1 VAEAPPER
9 VLLVEDT
16 ASLAAVYL
24 EYLRRGP
31 WEVLHASS
39 MAEAERLAAERPPQA
54 VLLDLRLPD
63 GDGLELLK
71 RLKARQP
78 DVAVVVITAHGS
90 VATAVAAMQ
99 AGAADFLVKPFPAER
114 LRVTLTNVLRT
125 AALAREVHDLAAA
138 RRREGFAG
146 FLGASPPM
154 QAVYRVLE
162 AAAPSRATVFITGE
176 SGTGKELAAQAVHRL
191 SPRAGRPFVPINCAA
206 IPRELMESEIFG
218 HVRGAFTG
226 AVADRPGA
234 ARMADG
240 GTLFLDEICEMD
252 LALQGK
258 LLRFV
263 QTGQFT
269 PVGASRPVAVD
280 VRFVCAT
287 NRDPLAEVR
296 AGRFREDL
304 YYRLHVVPLRLP
316 PLRDRGEDVIL
327 LADAFLA
334 RAAAEEGKRFRRLS
348 PDARAALLA
357 HTWPGN
363 VRELENA
370 IRSAVVLA
378 DGEEL
383 TAEMLPPSVRLPAPP
398 PASPPPPK
406 AETGAILPLA
416 EVERRAIEAAIA
428 ACSGNIPKAA
438 AALGISPSTLYRKRA
453 AWAAAEQIHGG
464 ERPRGTRAAAMARSA
479 SGHSPSA
486 GSASGGNQPAAE
498 TSPPACGSPARQ
510 KAQKSTMV

>member
-1 VAEAPPER
+1 MAEAAPER

-24 EYLRRGP
+24 EYLRKGP
-31 WEVLHASS
+31 WEVLHARSI
-39 MAEAERLAAERPPQA
+39 AEAERLVLERPPQG

-71 RLKARQP
+71 RLKSRQP
-78 DVAVVVITAHGS
+78 DLAVVAITAHGS

-114 LRVTLTNVLRT
+114 LLVTLTNVLRT
-125 AALAREVHDLAAA
+125 ASLAREVRDLSAS
-138 RRREGFAG
+138 RTREGFAG
-146 FLGASPPM
+146 FLGASPAM
-154 QAVYRVLE
+154 QAVYRVIE
-162 AAAPSRATVFITGE
+162 AAAPSRATVFVTGE
-176 SGTGKELAAQAVHRL
+176 SGTGKELAASAVHRL
-191 SPRAGRPFVPINCAA
+191 SPRAAGPFVPINCAA
-206 IPRELMESEIFG
+206 IPRDLIESEIFG

-226 AVADRPGA
+226 AVADRQGA
-234 ARMADG
+234 AQAADG

-269 PVGASRPVAVD
+269 PVGASRPVSVD

-287 NRDPLAEVR
+287 NRDPLAEVK

-316 PLRDRGEDVIL
+316 PLRERGEDVIL
-327 LADAFLA
+327 LAEAFLA
-334 RAAAEEGKRFRRLS
+334 RAAAEEGRRFRRLS
-348 PDARAALLA
+348 PDAKAALLA
-357 HTWPGN
+357 HSWPGN

-370 IRSAVVLA
+370 IRGAVVLA

-383 TAEMLPPSVRLPAPP
+383 TAEMLPASVRLSPPSRRAPP
-398 PASPPPPK
+398 PAADPS
-406 AETGAILPLA
+406 AILPLA

-428 ACSGNIPKAA
+428 ACGGNIPRAA

-453 AWAAAEQIHGG
+453 AWAAA
-464 ERPRGTRAAAMARSA
+464 
-479 SGHSPSA
+479 
-486 GSASGGNQPAAE
+486 
-498 TSPPACGSPARQ
+498 
-510 KAQKSTMV
+510 